1 MAILNRVTPMPNAIN
16 QTIRES
22 CDAEAMFTADIAK
35 STADMAAASTH
46 LAERLWFQRHA
57 RDCDRNEVE
66 PCKKTVFY
74 LLKNRSRVYFVEI

>member
-1 MAILNRVTPMPNAIN
+1 MPNAIN
-16 QTIRES
+16 QPIGK

-57 RDCDRNEVE
+57 RDCGRDEVE
-66 PCKKTVFY
+66 PWKKKVFY
-74 LLKNRSRVYFVEI
+74 L

>member
-1 MAILNRVTPMPNAIN
+1 
-16 QTIRES
+16 
-22 CDAEAMFTADIAK
+22 MFTADIAK

-74 LLKNRSRVYFVEI
+74 L